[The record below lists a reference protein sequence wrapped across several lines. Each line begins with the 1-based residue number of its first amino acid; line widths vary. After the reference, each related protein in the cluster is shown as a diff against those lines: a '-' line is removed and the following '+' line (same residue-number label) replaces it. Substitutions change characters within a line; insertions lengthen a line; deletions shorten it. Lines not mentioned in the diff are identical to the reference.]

1 MKIFKILSIIIKKR
15 FPVRE
20 RFLFFE
26 RLYPSFLQ
34 IKNPVLVLSNFQD
47 DIKQKLNKKKKDRSM
62 MIIYEI

>member
-47 DIKQKLNKKKKDRSM
+47 DIKHKLNKKKKKIDQWW
-62 MIIYEI
+62 